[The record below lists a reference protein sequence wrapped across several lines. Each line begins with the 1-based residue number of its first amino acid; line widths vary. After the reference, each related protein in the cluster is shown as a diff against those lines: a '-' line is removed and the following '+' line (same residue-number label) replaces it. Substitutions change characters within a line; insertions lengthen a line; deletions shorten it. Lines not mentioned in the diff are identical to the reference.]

1 MNPSCKS
8 HLEGAE
14 GVVDSAANDEGH
26 VEAGQREQQLVEDVA
41 QLGPVSA
48 IGPLRVSPKCIRA

>member
-14 GVVDSAANDEGH
+14 GVVDSAADDEGH
-26 VEAGQREQQLVEDVA
+26 VEAGQREEQLVEDVA
-41 QLGPVSA
+41 QLGPGSVR
-48 IGPLRVSPKCIRA
+48 GTL